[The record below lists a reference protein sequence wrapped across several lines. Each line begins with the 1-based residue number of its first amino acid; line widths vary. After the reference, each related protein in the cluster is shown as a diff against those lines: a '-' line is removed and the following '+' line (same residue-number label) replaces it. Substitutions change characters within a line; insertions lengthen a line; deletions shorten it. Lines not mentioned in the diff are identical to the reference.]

1 VEAVAIIRER
11 GGEEE
16 ARKETVGETR
26 SAMGVRR
33 GLLGL
38 DAKPDERGQ
47 SALCSRPVWSFFLL
61 FFNQENVKKEKQLFY

>member
-1 VEAVAIIRER
+1 VAIIRER

-26 SAMGVRR
+26 SAMGVRC

-47 SALCSRPVWSFFLL
+47 HCVHAGFTAGLVVFLL
-61 FFNQENVKKEKQLFY
+61 FLNQENVKKEKQLFY